1 MFTKLLEFILTK
13 SYICYSL
20 LFIVIKYLINGLTK
34 TKLFNY
40 IYSKI
45 YDHFFGDDNFRLATP
60 NLYNY
65 TINKLNNN
73 SKVLDFGCGNG
84 ICYNNIKVI
93 ENIKNKN
100 LKVIGVDIDKI
111 YINECNNRIVNNHLQ
126 DYIETK
132 LINIFDYKLNDNE
145 EKFDY
150 AIFSESAPV
159 IPSELLFDFVD
170 YINNNL
176 IKEDGQI
183 IFINNLSQE
192 NNKMKIIKPYIKYI
206 SLIDF
211 GVLLTENDFIK
222 MGNKLN
228 KKVIINL
235 IDSMKLKEILSY
247 FNLNLLYP
255 ILYLCGITNYEVEQ
269 YEIIFTNKK

>member
-20 LFIVIKYLINGLTK
+20 LFIAIRYFINNVTK
-34 TKLFNY
+34 TKIFNY
-40 IYSKI
+40 INSKI
-45 YDHFFGDDNFRLATP
+45 YDYFFGDDKFRLAT
-60 NLYNY
+60 
-65 TINKLNNN
+65 
-73 SKVLDFGCGNG
+73 GCGNG

-100 LKVIGVDIDKI
+100 LKVIGIDIDKI
-111 YINECNNRIVNNHLQ
+111 YINECNNRITNNHLQ

-132 LINIFDYKLNDNE
+132 LINIFDYKLDDNE

-159 IPSELLFDFVD
+159 IPSELLFDFVN

-176 IKEDGQI
+176 IKENGQI

-192 NNKMKIIKPYIKYI
+192 NNKMKNIKPYIKYI

-228 KKVIINL
+228 KNVIINL
-235 IDSMKLKEILSY
+235 IDSMKITEILSY
-247 FNLNLLYP
+247 FYLNLLYP

-269 YEIIFTNKK
+269 YEIIFSNKK

>member
-20 LFIVIKYLINGLTK
+20 LFISIRYFINNITK
-34 TKLFNY
+34 TKIFNY

-45 YDHFFGDDNFRLATP
+45 YDYFFGDDKFRLATP

-100 LKVIGVDIDKI
+100 LKVIGIDIDKI
-111 YINECNNRIVNNHLQ
+111 YINECNNRITNNHLQ

-132 LINIFDYKLNDNE
+132 LINIFDYKLDDNE

-159 IPSELLFDFVD
+159 IPSELLFDFVN

-176 IKEDGQI
+176 IKENGQI

-192 NNKMKIIKPYIKYI
+192 NNKMKNIKPYIKYI

-211 GVLLTENDFIK
+211 GILLTENDFIK

-228 KKVIINL
+228 KNIIINL
-235 IDSMKLKEILSY
+235 IDSMKITEILSY
-247 FNLNLLYP
+247 FYLNLLYP

-269 YEIIFTNKK
+269 YEIIFSNKK